1 MYRLELAV
9 ESCAIEK
16 WKSRGAGTE
25 DDKRMGGRSDRRDEV
40 EVVEVV
46 GAAKMSFIL
55 VIKLFCMPEKEK
67 RHLNVIAKGKK
78 KG

>member
-1 MYRLELAV
+1 MYKLELAD

-16 WKSRGAGTE
+16 HGSWKSRGAETE

-46 GAAKMSFIL
+46 EAAKMSFIL
-55 VIKLFCMPEKEK
+55 IIKLFCMPEKERK
-67 RHLNVIAKGKK
+67 DI
-78 KG
+78 